1 MRYVKQKSTGEYL
14 SSQSSGDPSNPYH
27 LSHMVDEVVVGLGI
41 PADDLES
48 GYMDDTAFRTAMSA
62 QEEAAMSYS
71 DKRKVEYPSIP
82 DQLDMLWHAMD
93 TGILPKV
100 DSFYS
105 INKSVKDKYPKE

>member
-1 MRYVKQKSTGEYL
+1 MKYCKVKSTGQVIET
-14 SSQSSGDPSNPYH
+14 QSGDGNLEMFYGNNSAYSRDE
-27 LSHMVDEVVVGLGI
+27 LEVGIADDEVV
-41 PADDLES
+41 S
-48 GYMDDTAFRTAMSA
+48 GWLSEQAEQAKT
-62 QEEAAMSYS
+62 YS
-71 DKRKVEYPSIP
+71 DHRASSYPPIS

>member
-1 MRYVKQKSTGEYL
+1 MRYCKVKTTGQVIETQSGGGDLEMFYGNNSTYSRDELEVGIA
-14 SSQSSGDPSNPYH
+14 D
-27 LSHMVDEVVVGLGI
+27 DEVVSGWLSEQVEQAKTYVDHRVG
-41 PADDLES
+41 S
-48 GYMDDTAFRTAMSA
+48 
-62 QEEAAMSYS
+62 
-71 DKRKVEYPSIP
+71 YPSIP

>member
-71 DKRKVEYPSIP
+71 DKRKVEYPPATDYLDGIVKG
-82 DQLDMLWHAMD
+82 DQAQIDQYIADCLA
-93 TGILPKV
+93 
-100 DSFYS
+100 
-105 INKSVKDKYPKE
+105 VKDKFPK